1 MKKILLF
8 LTILFSIVG
17 ILLTVLPLETL
28 TLIPIGL
35 SLFFAYLSSKRQEV
49 LYKKISN
56 WLLFISVAMALL
68 LIAKGIK

>member
-8 LTILFSIVG
+8 LTIIFSIVG

-35 SLFFAYLSSKRQEV
+35 SLLFAYLSSKRQEV
-49 LYKKISN
+49 FYKKISN

-68 LIAKGIK
+68 LIVKGIK